1 MVTAPL
7 NRRSK
12 FARKQQ
18 RLADAGIH
26 IPIMFMTGHGDVPMS
41 VRAMKAGAV
50 DFLNTAPVF
59 QSRKTESS

>member
-1 MVTAPL
+1 MPGL
-7 NRRSK
+7 GGLDC
-12 FARKQQ
+12 QQ

-26 IPIMFMTGHGDVPMS
+26 IPIIFMTGHGDVPMS